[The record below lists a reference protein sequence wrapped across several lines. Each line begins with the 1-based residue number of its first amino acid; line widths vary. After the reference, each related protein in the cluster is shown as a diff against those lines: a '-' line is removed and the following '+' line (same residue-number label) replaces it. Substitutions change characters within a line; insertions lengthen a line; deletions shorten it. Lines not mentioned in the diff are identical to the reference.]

1 MTMDTVMHD
10 LNLLAPLLWPLLA
23 LAFVLVFYKPILEL
37 FNSVVLRVKRGDEL
51 HLSILT
57 IGKSAGPLTIPSG
70 ANLVTDDHLALIHRS
85 WRAPKHDA
93 RFPGQ
98 KMYQIHVILFGEPK
112 VLDRVAYVYY
122 RLDPSYPDPESYKC
136 NRERQFEL
144 KELANGYSL
153 LRAEVKIKGQD
164 AIIHLSRFI
173 DLTDAS
179 EHLAPKYLPLESMSE
194 SPC

>member
-1 MTMDTVMHD
+1 MDNLMYD

-37 FNSVVLRVKRGDEL
+37 FNSVVLRIKRGDEL

-57 IGKSAGPLTIPSG
+57 IGKSAGPLTVPSG

-93 RFPGQ
+93 RFNQ

-122 RLDPSYPDPESYKC
+122 RLDPSYPEPESYKSD
-136 NRERQFEL
+136 RERQFEL

-164 AIIHLSRFI
+164 EIIHLSRFI
-173 DLTDAS
+173 DLTEAS
-179 EHLAPKYLPLESMSE
+179 DHLAPRYLPPE
-194 SPC
+194 SPTDK

>member
-1 MTMDTVMHD
+1 MDNLMYD
-10 LNLLAPLLWPLLA
+10 LNLLAPLLWPLLT
-23 LAFVLVFYKPILEL
+23 LAFVLAFYKPILEL
-37 FNSVVLRVKRGDEL
+37 FNSVVLRIKRGDEL

-85 WRAPKHDA
+85 WRAPRHDA

-112 VLDRVAYVYY
+112 VLDRVGYVHY
-122 RLDPSYPDPESYKC
+122 RLDPSYPDPESYQTD
-136 NRERQFEL
+136 RERQFEL
-144 KELANGYSL
+144 KQLANGYSL

-164 AIIHLSRFI
+164 EIIHLSRFI
-173 DLTDAS
+173 DLTEAS
-179 EHLAPKYLPLESMSE
+179 DHLAPRYLPPE
-194 SPC
+194 SPTDK